1 MISSFD
7 ALVSF
12 LSFILTPV
20 TEKEKRLHQRFNGRE
35 TSNTYGI
42 LQIIHTHGQTWFLG
56 TALVSIVTLAVLAQ
70 NPELLPIY
78 YI

>member
-20 TEKEKRLHQRFNGRE
+20 TEKRLHQRFNGRE

-42 LQIIHTHGQTWFLG
+42 LQIIHIHGQTWFLG
-56 TALVSIVTLAVLAQ
+56 TALVSIVILAVLAQ